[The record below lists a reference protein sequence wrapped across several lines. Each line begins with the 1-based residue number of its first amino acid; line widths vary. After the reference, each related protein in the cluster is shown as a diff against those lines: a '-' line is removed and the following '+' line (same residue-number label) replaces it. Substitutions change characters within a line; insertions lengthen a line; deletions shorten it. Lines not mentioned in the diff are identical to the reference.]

1 MSHALLLPAPGPG
14 VRAGRR
20 SLPALMRRWPVG
32 EATGFRPLT
41 EGLMNRN
48 YRIDTRAG
56 PLFLKQFLDIDRRQ
70 IAFQHRVTA
79 ALGAAGLPVPT
90 PIPARDG
97 GTLVTVRGQR
107 FSLYPWVSGS
117 HRQGLDMPLAEC
129 AELGRLLG
137 CLHAELGAV
146 MPPIQQTL
154 LVPTA
159 NAADTLTLIEELLS
173 VLRAQPVRDDFDDI
187 AERRLV
193 ERRCMLAQLA
203 DRRPPD
209 CGALTVGYVH
219 GDFHALN
226 LLYSGD
232 ELVAIL
238 DWDRLSVSPYT
249 QELVRAATLLFGY
262 GDPRGLDLARVW
274 AFADA
279 YRKVFFLDGEQ
290 VRSAVR
296 RLWWERLND
305 FWMLKW
311 RYQRGDRS
319 CDHLFPGAAAL
330 VEWWV
335 ERHDEVLDA
344 FASP

>member
-1 MSHALLLPAPGPG
+1 MAHALLLPAPGPG

-48 YRIDTRAG
+48 YRIDTQAG
-56 PLFLKQFLDIDRRQ
+56 PFFLKQFLDIGRKQ

-79 ALGAAGLPVPT
+79 ALAAAGLPIPA

-97 GTLVTVRGQR
+97 RTLVTVRGQR

-117 HRQGLDMPLAEC
+117 HRKGLDMALAQC

-137 CLHAELGAV
+137 RLHAELGAV
-146 MPPIQQTL
+146 LGPIQQTL
-154 LVPTA
+154 LLPTA
-159 NAADTLTLIEELLS
+159 HAADTLVLIEELLS
-173 VLRAQPVRDDFDDI
+173 VLRAQPAQDDFDDL
-187 AERRLV
+187 AEQRMV
-193 ERRCMLAQLA
+193 ERRSLLAQRA
-203 DRRPPD
+203 DQRPPD
-209 CGALTVGYVH
+209 CGTLTVGYVH

-226 LLYSGD
+226 LLYAGD

-238 DWDRLSVSPYT
+238 DWDRLSVRPYT
-249 QELVRAATLLFGY
+249 QELVRAATLFFGY
-262 GDPRGLDLARVW
+262 GDERGLDLSRVR

-279 YRKVFFLDGEQ
+279 YREVFFLDGEQ
-290 VRSAVR
+290 IRSAVR

-330 VEWWV
+330 VEWWT
-335 ERHDEVLDA
+335 ERYDEALDA